1 MDRAYTP
8 SEAVARYTANQVTG
22 ASAGQLLLQ
31 LFDLTIGA
39 CRRGDAPRA
48 KQGLGELMGSLNLDY
63 LEVSGPLFRLYEFC
77 QDRVRQGDFDTSL
90 RLLTELRVTWEEV
103 VAREERPAAAPR
115 MELRE
120 A

>member
-22 ASAGQLLLQ
+22 ASPGQLLLQ
-31 LFDLTIGA
+31 LYGLTIGA
-39 CRRGDAPRA
+39 CRRGDAARA

-63 LEVSGPLFRLYEFC
+63 LEVSGPLFRLYEYC
-77 QDRVRQGDFDTSL
+77 QDRVRDGDYEAAQQ
-90 RLLTELRVTWEEV
+90 LLSELRAAWAEV
-103 VAREERPAAAPR
+103 VAREERPATAPR
-115 MELRE
+115 MEMRQ